1 MILLRVFSRILVL
14 LRLVWRRGWMI
25 LSRPAFRRHGAH
37 LLFDPRDHFN
47 YENIEIG
54 DDVTIGSGATLMA
67 TESRIIIGNKV
78 LMGPNV
84 TIIGGDHNT
93 SQVGKF
99 MYDVLEKR
107 PEDDQDV
114 IIEDDVW
121 IGSGAIILKGVRL
134 GRGSIVAAGAV
145 VKKEVPPYT
154 IVAGVPAKVIAIRFG
169 NLETI
174 SRHDHA
180 LYPPNKRLGPDELA
194 RIPGPKT
201 V

>member
-1 MILLRVFSRILVL
+1 MTLLRTFSRTLVL

-25 LSRPAFRRHGAH
+25 LLRPAFRRHGAN

-47 YENIEIG
+47 YQNIEIG

-78 LMGPNV
+78 LMGPKV

-93 SQVGKF
+93 SQIGKF
-99 MYDVLEKR
+99 MYDVTEKR

-145 VKKEVPPYT
+145 VKKEVLPYT
-154 IVAGVPAKVIAIRFG
+154 IVGGVPARVIAIRFG
-169 NLETI
+169 NLEAI
-174 SRHDHA
+174 SRHDRA
-180 LYPPNKRLGPDELA
+180 LYPPDRRLHPDELA
-194 RIPGPKT
+194 KISAQKA